1 MNKTITLDRTK
12 LLGFK
17 LEPARVSAQAARS
30 DAAIGAKV
38 GKGGTVTT
46 GAKIGKGFGITA
58 GAKIGKVTG
67 ILLGAKIGKVEN

>member
-1 MNKTITLDRTK
+1 MKKNITLDRTR

-17 LEPARVSAQAARS
+17 LEPARVSGQAARS
-30 DAAIGAKV
+30 DAALGAKV
-38 GKGGTVTT
+38 GKGPIITM

-67 ILLGAKIGKVEN
+67 ILLGAKIGKIDN